1 MKKKLKEFSLA
12 YSTIGDFLLSEKELV
27 DFKYD
32 ALYEN

>member
-1 MKKKLKEFSLA
+1 MKKKLKEISLA
-12 YSTIGDFLLSEKELV
+12 YSTIWDYLLSEKELV